1 MSEFYSWAGLRDGGT
16 FKVDA
21 TTKTAI
27 TGTGKNPTDIIGKV
41 VTVTGNGEAGY
52 GSDGGVPLG
61 VVEMIEKE
69 STNSEDYVISVVWG
83 RTFEGIKCVGSETA
97 GDYLA
102 CDGTGGVKESTTAT
116 NCKALSVDSGSTT
129 CVIKLD

>member
-16 FKVDA
+16 FKVDS
-21 TTKTAI
+21 TTK
-27 TGTGKNPTDIIGKV
+27 GTISTKPTDIIGKV
-41 VTVTGNGEAGY
+41 VTITGNGEAGY
-52 GSDGGVPLG
+52 GSADAAPLG

-69 STNSEDYVISVVWG
+69 STNSADYVISVVWG

-97 GDYLA
+97 GKYLA

-129 CVIKLD
+129 CIIKID